1 MNSLNQSNDLQRFER
16 VLMKL
21 NFCRYDDK
29 ETLMKMCE
37 DEALLSA
44 QISLII
50 TTFEKK
56 DDCACKEILDSIFQ
70 TYNKAKCVNKNK
82 NDIRMIT

>member
-1 MNSLNQSNDLQRFER
+1 
-16 VLMKL
+16 MKL
-21 NFCRYDDK
+21 NFSKYDDK
-29 ETLMKMCE
+29 ETLMKLCE

-50 TTFEKK
+50 TTFEKSDK
-56 DDCACKEILDSIFQ
+56 IACKEILDSIFS

-82 NDIRMIT
+82 NDIWMVTKLSEE